1 MLESYLKPT
10 YQKYFINT
18 LLAIPAISGISPN
31 TITLFS
37 LLTGISI
44 FPALY
49 FQQTIIALMLL
60 MISGYLD
67 TLDGA
72 LARATQQTS
81 SSGTVFDIMS
91 DRIVECS
98 IVFGLFSI
106 DPAHRGAL
114 ALCMLASMLICIT
127 SFLVVGIFAQNN
139 SEKSFYYSPGLMER
153 AEAFIFFALMICLP
167 EYFTIFA
174 VAFSVLV
181 LFTGLMR
188 MKEFVHNQE

>member
-10 YQKYFINT
+10 YQKYCIQRVLQIGVINR
-18 LLAIPAISGISPN
+18 ISPN

-49 FQQTIIALMLL
+49 FQQTML
-60 MISGYLD
+60 
-67 TLDGA
+67 
-72 LARATQQTS
+72 
-81 SSGTVFDIMS
+81 
-91 DRIVECS
+91 
-98 IVFGLFSI
+98 
-106 DPAHRGAL
+106 
-114 ALCMLASMLICIT
+114 
-127 SFLVVGIFAQNN
+127 
-139 SEKSFYYSPGLMER
+139 
-153 AEAFIFFALMICLP
+153 ALMICLP

-188 MKEFVHNQE
+188 MKEFALNQE